1 MSKTMKQSLI
11 TGALASTFGV
21 FLSKVLGLLYV
32 VPLNELAGDANM
44 AFYSITY
51 TYYDILLRISSAG
64 IPFAIAALVAKYYSR
79 EDYRTMLLV
88 KKIGTSLLL
97 VSGFVIA
104 VVFVLFSNPIA
115 SQVLG
120 SMASSEDI
128 ETLHNLFMI
137 LAISLV
143 LVPLLSAYR
152 GYYQGL
158 KMLNQYAASQVLEQL
173 LRVASIVVL
182 GFVCVKVFSL
192 DNIYAIY
199 MAVLAAAIG
208 ALFAI
213 VYLLISGRKIDHDV
227 KILAQNAREGRGGKD
242 VFIELLSLGLPYL
255 LVALLGLVPSFI
267 DSTFFIDFSTSVGYG
282 YEDMM
287 LSFGIIRVNCTKLA
301 SIPMVLAT
309 GFGAGLVPY
318 LVETLEKQDFHLL
331 NKQINEIFNTV
342 LFILLPIILWM
353 IVYVRPI
360 YYIMYGGENIDLG
373 AHMMQIYMAVALID
387 TIGQICSSM
396 AITLNLKKKMIYITI
411 IGSFVKLLAF
421 FVMVYLWGAYG
432 MIFSAIISGL
442 VMIALDIWTFYQNFN
457 IDFSLLFKRIII
469 MLGVSLLSCL
479 PFFLSYLLPFNY
491 NSRLLCLLILGVFG
505 MMSLLIYVLV
515 SDYLGFFKLLFKKDL
530 RSYVRGLLKR

>member
-104 VVFVLFSNPIA
+104 VVFVLFSSPIA

-128 ETLHNLFMI
+128 EILHNLFMI

-199 MAVLAAAIG
+199 MAILAAAIG

-432 MIFSAIISGL
+432 LIFSAIVSGL

>member
-104 VVFVLFSNPIA
+104 VVFILFSSPIA

-128 ETLHNLFMI
+128 EILHNLFMI

-199 MAVLAAAIG
+199 MAILAAAIG

-432 MIFSAIISGL
+432 LIFSAIVSGL

>member
-104 VVFVLFSNPIA
+104 VVFVLFSSPIA

-120 SMASSEDI
+120 SMASSEDVEI
-128 ETLHNLFMI
+128 LHNLFMI

-199 MAVLAAAIG
+199 MAILAAAIG

-213 VYLLISGRKIDHDV
+213 IYLLISGRKIDRDV
-227 KILAQNAREGRGGKD
+227 HLLAQNAREGRGGKD

-318 LVETLEKQDFHLL
+318 LIETLEKQDFHLL

-360 YYIMYGGENIDLG
+360 YYIMYGSENIELG
-373 AHMMQIYMAVALID
+373 SHMMQIYMAVALID

-411 IGSFVKLLAF
+411 IGSFVKLIAF

-432 MIFSAIISGL
+432 LIFSAIVSGL

-505 MMSLLIYVLV
+505 LLSLLIYVLA

>member
-104 VVFVLFSNPIA
+104 VFFVLFSSPIA

-128 ETLHNLFMI
+128 EILHNLFMI

-173 LRVASIVVL
+173 LRVASIFVL

-192 DNIYAIY
+192 DNIFAIY
-199 MAVLAAAIG
+199 MAILAAAIG

-373 AHMMQIYMAVALID
+373 AHMMQIYMVVALID

-432 MIFSAIISGL
+432 LIFSAIVSGL

>member
-104 VVFVLFSNPIA
+104 VVFVLFSSPIA

-128 ETLHNLFMI
+128 EILHNLFMI

-199 MAVLAAAIG
+199 MAILAAAIG

-318 LVETLEKQDFHLL
+318 LVETLEKQDFRLL

-432 MIFSAIISGL
+432 LIFSAIVSGL